1 MGRKRTGMKTIREI
15 IRLRLENQMGDR
27 KIGRTTGVSRTV
39 VARTLAQFRASGLSW
54 EAVERMS
61 DTELERTLWE
71 KDRLLDS
78 PRYRALEGRFA
89 AMVQELKKKGMT
101 LEWLWNQYREEHP
114 EGYQYSQFCR
124 HFQRWSAAGE
134 LWMHQEYKAGE
145 RMFSD
150 WAGQPL
156 VVLNANTGQD
166 WPLDVFVGILAAS
179 GLTWVQAHESQQL
192 PCWIRSHVAALGY
205 FEGSPEAVS
214 PDNVR
219 TAVSK
224 ADRYEPEINP
234 VFDEFAQHYHMAVF
248 PARVGRPQD
257 KALAENAVLLVYQRV
272 YVPLRGRSFRSLQE
286 VNEAIREL
294 LEKHNNRPLQRL
306 GISRRELFE
315 RTERAAL
322 RALPPEPFVLKDVQ
336 IATVGANYHVE
347 LREDRH
353 YYSVPYYLRR
363 RDEKTEVKMVYDER
377 VVSIYHDHL
386 RVAQHLRDRTPNGY
400 STFPEHM
407 PEAHRRYG
415 EWNAERLTRWA
426 QEVGPEVLEVITK
439 VLQSRTYAP
448 QAFRACLG
456 ILSLHKRY
464 GSLRLNQACRR
475 ALSYGSH
482 SCTRIRNILAQ
493 GLEQESQPDLGLTA
507 PLVAAHENVR
517 GAAYYN

>member
-353 YYSVPYYLRR
+353 YYSVPYHLRKKDPPTR
-363 RDEKTEVKMVYDER
+363 VKIVYDQR
-377 VVSIYHDHL
+377 IVAIYWQNV
-386 RVAQHLRDRTPNGY
+386 RVAQHPRVRSPNRY
-400 STFPEHM
+400 STLPEHM
-407 PEAHRRYG
+407 PPNHRFYAEWSPQRFLGWAEA
-415 EWNAERLTRWA
+415 
-426 QEVGPEVLEVITK
+426 VGPQTRELVAGVLEAA
-439 VLQSRTYAP
+439 SYPP
-448 QAFRACLG
+448 QAFRSCLG
-456 ILSLHKRY
+456 ILALAKKH
-464 GSLRLNQACRR
+464 GSPRLEKACRK
-475 ALSYGSH
+475 ALRIGTKSY
-482 SCTRIRNILAQ
+482 TRIKNILTQ
-493 GLEQESQPDLGLTA
+493 GLEEENQPQLDLG
-507 PLVAAHENVR
+507 PLPLHENLR
-517 GAAYYN
+517 GGHYYN